1 MTLDHGSLVECDT
14 LEGETMTAVVVR
26 DLETRA
32 ADHEI
37 EVDGEPVSI
46 WRFWGRTIPEDDPV
60 VRVRP
65 VTRDNEDGEWIAPS
79 PRSYDYPVSRLTERE
94 TAGGADAAEAD
105 RDE

>member
-1 MTLDHGSLVECDT
+1 VTVDNGSLVECET
-14 LEGETMTAVVVR
+14 LKGETMTAVVVR

-79 PRSYDYPVSRLTERE
+79 PRSYDFPVSRISELDSTLKID
-94 TAGGADAAEAD
+94 AGEGEP
-105 RDE
+105 

>member
-1 MTLDHGSLVECDT
+1 VTLDVGTIVACET
-14 LEGETMTAVVVR
+14 LEGETMTGVVVR
-26 DLETRA
+26 DLEATA

-65 VTRDNEDGEWIAPS
+65 VTRDDAGEWVSSS

-94 TAGGADAAEAD
+94 TAGGTDAAEAD